1 MQQPATSR
9 QSGLILGILDL
20 CKRTRER
27 SARQSLEETIALAE
41 LADELGY
48 RRFWVAEHHT
58 EDSAE
63 ASPEV
68 LVALIA
74 SRTRRIRAGSGGVLL
89 RYYSPFKVA
98 ETFLTIEAL
107 FPGRIDLGV
116 AKGPGITVA
125 ETAAALVDGNE
136 WELRDDVFDRKV
148 HDLVCALRAAPPAS
162 ESDAQTAVPRPWGV
176 PPPPVWVLGSGTKS
190 AMLAAG
196 IGAPYALALF
206 FPGWQ
211 AFGPELVAEYRRTFR
226 PGPESAGARV
236 MIAVSV
242 ACAATEAL
250 AARRHENLVARGFYE
265 STIVGTP
272 VTCAGALRE
281 IAGRFGADELLVTTW
296 FDDQAER
303 CALYRDLARECGLTP
318 RRPDGER

>member
-1 MQQPATSR
+1 MDEPDTPRHA
-9 QSGLILGILDL
+9 GLTLGILDL
-20 CKRTRER
+20 CKRSRER

-74 SRTRRIRAGSGGVLL
+74 ARTRRIRVGSGGVLL

-116 AKGPGITVA
+116 AKGPGVTA
-125 ETAAALVDGNE
+125 NETASALVDGNE

-148 HDLVCALRAAPPAS
+148 HDLTRALCAAVPAS
-162 ESDAQTAVPRPWGV
+162 DGTSRLAVPRPWGV

-190 AMLAAG
+190 ANLAAG
-196 IGAPYALALF
+196 LGTPYALALF

-211 AFGPELVAEYRRTFR
+211 AFGPELVAGYRQSFQ
-226 PGPESAGARV
+226 PGREGALPRV
-236 MIAVSV
+236 VIAVSV
-242 ACAATEAL
+242 VCAATVAL
-250 AARRHENLVARGFYE
+250 AARRHQELVERGFFA

-272 VTCAGALRE
+272 AHCGEALRDL
-281 IAGRFGADELLVTTW
+281 AGRFDADEILITTW
-296 FDDQAER
+296 IDDQAER
-303 CALYRDLARECGLTP
+303 CALYRDLAREFGV
-318 RRPDGER
+318 DGH